1 MRFNRVQFP
10 LLLVC
15 LGLGGSVAWAGTQ
28 NGAADD
34 KLEVQSLIRMIQSSP
49 QKLNYSGTFVY
60 QQANQIRTSKITH
73 HADTNGELEKLE
85 ILDGNSREYIR
96 KNDEVSCYLPDSKTI
111 QIEKNVTQEVFPA
124 LLSQNAH
131 SLPDVYTFKKG
142 ESSRVAGLECQ
153 TYTLNPKDGNRY
165 GYKLCA
171 EKQSGLLL
179 RVQTVNSRDEVI
191 EQIAFT
197 QLKLGDVDK
206 NKFKPS
212 FPNLT
217 QWSIENLTV
226 QSNINSGWNVKSL
239 PAGFIKIKE
248 MKRVISAPASNKD
261 DKKAVASHQVIQ
273 MIFSDGMATISVFIE
288 PDLEHRTE
296 GSLQQGAMT
305 IMTKRQGNYWLT
317 VIGEVPAN
325 AIRQVINS
333 IELKSK

>member
-10 LLLVC
+10 LLLAC
-15 LGLGGSVAWAGTQ
+15 LGFGGSVAWAGTQ
-28 NGAADD
+28 NSVADE

-73 HADTNGELEKLE
+73 HADANGELEKLE

-111 QIEKNVTQEVFPA
+111 QVEKNVTQEVFPA
-124 LLSQNAH
+124 LLSHNAQ
-131 SLPDVYTFKKG
+131 SLPEVYSFKKG

-153 TYTLNPKDGNRY
+153 TYTLTPKDANRY

-206 NKFKPS
+206 GKLKPS
-212 FPNLT
+212 FQNLA
-217 QWSIENLTV
+217 QWNIENLTV
-226 QSNINSGWNVKSL
+226 QSNIVSGWIVKSL
-239 PAGFIKIKE
+239 PSGFIKTKE
-248 MKRVISAPASNKD
+248 MKRVISSPASSSG
-261 DKKAVASHQVIQ
+261 DKKAVPSHQVIQ

-288 PDLEHRTE
+288 PDLDRRNE

-317 VIGEVPAN
+317 VIGEVPVG